1 VFAKQIGFPELI
13 YADDDQ
19 NGVIVM
25 SNQPGVRDLVDEDA
39 LLGNLFN
46 LDGRVHEGRSI
57 RSVRSIFSVD
67 ERLSIDVEISLPLAQ
82 SIDVENGKEIHT
94 FLLSRFV
101 IGDYQLYSSKAQ
113 QSGGVLLT
121 KTVLEDKLGA
131 GVIDLVQNA
140 PESHVAHMLSGKIQQ
155 LDMRLVLRYKEYR
168 IERGKLAH
176 SVERKVLEL
185 DHSGLYDILLQFNK
199 RV

>member
-1 VFAKQIGFPELI
+1 
-13 YADDDQ
+13 
-19 NGVIVM
+19 M
-25 SNQPGVRDLVDEDA
+25 
-39 LLGNLFN
+39 
-46 LDGRVHEGRSI
+46 
-57 RSVRSIFSVD
+57 
-67 ERLSIDVEISLPLAQ
+67 
-82 SIDVENGKEIHT
+82 
-94 FLLSRFV
+94 
-101 IGDYQLYSSKAQ
+101 
-113 QSGGVLLT
+113 
-121 KTVLEDKLGA
+121 
-131 GVIDLVQNA
+131 IDLVQDA